1 MRKYEQVE
9 MEGAGAAAAIE
20 QAGCQGITTR
30 FMMIRG
36 ISDLPRAKGKNKGR
50 KERDA
55 WKAYASNAA
64 AAFVMGWIAEGLTMP
79 PSARTPDL

>member
-1 MRKYEQVE
+1 MNRWRWKELGRLQPKSRPDARE
-9 MEGAGAAAAIE
+9 
-20 QAGCQGITTR
+20 
-30 FMMIRG
+30 FPP
-36 ISDLPRAKGKNKGR
+36 DGR